1 MIDSIESNSV
11 IFQRTDLFDMEDE
24 LRGIFINVN
33 PIA

>member
-1 MIDSIESNSV
+1 MIDSIESNNV
-11 IFQRTDLFDMEDE
+11 IFKRTDLVDMEDK